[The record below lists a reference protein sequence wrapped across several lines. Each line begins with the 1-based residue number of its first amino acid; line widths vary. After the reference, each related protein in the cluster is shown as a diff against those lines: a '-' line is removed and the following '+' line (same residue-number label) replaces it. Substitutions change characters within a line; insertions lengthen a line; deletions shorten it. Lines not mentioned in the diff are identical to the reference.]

1 MTTMPQQLALASG
14 NAKKLAEL
22 QQLLAPLQLDIL
34 PQNQFGV
41 QDAIEDGLTFVE
53 NALIKARH
61 AAYLTQRPALA
72 DDSGIAVDYLH
83 GKPGIHSARFAGD
96 KARDADNNAKLL
108 QQLQGI
114 PTEQRSAQF
123 HCVLVFLRHASDPV
137 PIICHGTWRG
147 HILDAPRGDH
157 GFGYDPLFWVPSHHC
172 SAAELD
178 PQEKNRISHRGQA
191 MQLLLRELADTL
203 AC

>member
-1 MTTMPQQLALASG
+1 MTRSLRQLVLASG
-14 NAKKLAEL
+14 NAKKLSEL
-22 QQLLAPLQLDIL
+22 QQLLSPLALDIL
-34 PQNQFGV
+34 PQHHFGV

-61 AAYLTQRPALA
+61 AAYLTQKPALA
-72 DDSGIAVDYLH
+72 DDSGIAVDFLQ

-96 KARDADNNAKLL
+96 KALDADNNAKLL
-108 QQLQGI
+108 QQLHAV
-114 PTEQRSAQF
+114 PVEQRTAQF

-137 PIICHGTWRG
+137 PVICHGHWHG
-147 HILDAPRGDH
+147 HILETPRGEH
-157 GFGYDPLFWVPSHHC
+157 GFGYDPLFWVPTHHC

-191 MQLLLRELADTL
+191 MQLLLQQLGDAL